1 MTRAVIISVI
11 SLIVLGLLS
20 LCIQKV
26 PLHRVGVVID
36 NFGGG
41 VAQEDREPGYIWIW
55 PGAQTLALWDPTIQV
70 IHLDLGPEGDK
81 RVHIRG
87 KDQYTTE
94 LDMTVLFRISRDAE
108 GRTHAWRAAKKLGSM
123 DRLREIVT
131 RNSNKVIWEVMSDLA
146 TEDFYDVS
154 VRNAHAQRAR
164 DTLAADLEAEGVD
177 VLDVLVRKI
186 DYDASFEAR
195 LLEKQLLEQD
205 QLLQSSLAKAEAE
218 KQITEKIE
226 KETGAMVKKISEER
240 EKEVKTIFAE
250 KEKTLREIEGDV
262 SLYTMQISSEAER
275 YETEKVAGGRLLLAR
290 ARAKG
295 EEAINKAYQQSGGDF
310 LLGKKMV
317 EAIDFGDIEINTNQW
332 NPFDTQST
340 LRKLVG
346 NTNIR

>member
-1 MTRAVIISVI
+1 MTRAVIAAVVALAI
-11 SLIVLGLLS
+11 IVLLS
-20 LCIQKV
+20 LCLQKV

-41 VAQEDREPGYIWIW
+41 VQQEDRQPGYIWIW
-55 PGAQTLALWDPTIQV
+55 PGAQTLTLWDPTVQV
-70 IHLDLGPEGDK
+70 IHLDLGNEGDK

-87 KDQYTTE
+87 KDQYTTD
-94 LDMTVLFRISRDAE
+94 LDMTVLFRISRADV
-108 GRTHAWRAAKKLGSM
+108 GVTSAWKAARKLGSM

-146 TEDFYDVS
+146 TEDFYNVT
-154 VRNAHAQRAR
+154 VRNAHAERAR
-164 DTLAADLEAEGVD
+164 KTLSEALAEEGVD

-205 QLLQSSLAKAEAE
+205 QLLQESLAKAEKE
-218 KQITEKIE
+218 KQVTEKIE
-226 KETGAMVKKISEER
+226 KETGALVKTISEER
-240 EKEVKTIFAE
+240 EKEVKTILAN
-250 KEKTLREIEGDV
+250 KEKKLREMEGDV
-262 SLYTMQISSEAER
+262 ALYTMQVNSEAER
-275 YETEKVAGGRLLLAR
+275 FQTEKLAEGNLLVAR

-317 EAIDFGDIEINTNQW
+317 EAIDFGDIEINTNLW
-332 NPFDTQST
+332 NPFDTQAT
-340 LRKLVG
+340 LRKLMG
-346 NTNIR
+346 SAPSR